1 MTTEQLYNEAIQ
13 GAYCLLVL
21 IAAAIVITLIVVFFV
36 FVEYWLTH
44 EDTGNIDESRNATG
58 ETGYT
63 EYDITPYA
71 DEDEDNPIF
80 NR

>member
-21 IAAAIVITLIVVFFV
+21 IAAAIVITLIVMFFV
-36 FVEYWLTH
+36 FIEYSLSH
-44 EDTGNIDESRNATG
+44 EAGEFDESKKAISDNS
-58 ETGYT
+58 YQ